1 MSGRGAVFHDFG
13 NLNYRFIS
21 NKKEHKS
28 PLNDDFLK
36 PIVDVLIGL
45 GISVEIGKRKD
56 LWIQGQYKIS
66 GTASH
71 IGNARELHHGTL
83 LYDSNLHMLENA
95 LNSKNKDHNVKAIN
109 SVQSKVKNIRIS
121 LKEQGQLTTPAEIFF
136 RLISSKLQ
144 FIFDLKGITDLS
156 ENEIKSIQQIKVNK
170 YDLNECTFKK

>member
-56 LWIQGQYKIS
+56 LWIKS
-66 GTASH
+66 
-71 IGNARELHHGTL
+71 RM
-83 LYDSNLHMLENA
+83 YD
-95 LNSKNKDHNVKAIN
+95 
-109 SVQSKVKNIRIS
+109 
-121 LKEQGQLTTPAEIFF
+121 
-136 RLISSKLQ
+136 
-144 FIFDLKGITDLS
+144 
-156 ENEIKSIQQIKVNK
+156 
-170 YDLNECTFKK
+170 C